1 MYEFSFISFE
11 ACLPPPSVSSL
22 KSQGVNIPEEVS
34 FLGRGLFL
42 YFVVACRTYAIVLF
56 PKQRV
61 FSFILFQ
68 GQELMILEA
77 MKMEHTVPAP
87 FAGKVGMVSHMVGDL
102 VDEGSILITLEVAE
116 DPSK

>member
-1 MYEFSFISFE
+1 M
-11 ACLPPPSVSSL
+11 PPPSLRIFLEVPRCEHTGRSL
-22 KSQGVNIPEEVS
+22 FSI
-34 FLGRGLFL
+34 GRGLFL